1 MNRKLINGLLLFA
14 VATSGASVFTSCK
27 DNEDSLQANLLKN
40 QKDLAAKLQDKDAE
54 LARRLQALEDGDY
67 LTLADREYLLGLIED
82 NNNSL
87 EAVKAYLDSKIASM
101 VTSIEIQRVYNNMFG
116 TLNLPFGI
124 NSTVLANYYYEA
136 KDAVTF
142 PNTDDAARAQG
153 EYNSA
158 NPDVESVNAWD
169 LGIDPEGVIDLPANK
184 VVFDNPDADKGSLGK
199 IYVQVNPSNIPAAG
213 LPVTLVTSKEGKAV
227 TTTLELKEAEEIEF
241 TFGGGTRSA
250 ANGLYVIDVPFTA
263 EDLDNIKVTIDEGLK
278 QAVKDFYHDQSKANL
293 ANVAKGV
300 YDQLVDTNLPA
311 YALKLGYVNNPQTL
325 AQTLVSIPG
334 ATMGENG
341 VVRDA
346 NGNIVYDPTDEIGS
360 INNSAVSATEAADL
374 AYNYLYSKYEIA
386 VAAMNP
392 LSFGTAQGV
401 SIDRELPSFGRIKDA
416 INDYFDKMKDKLT
429 LTLGNDNWKIEIDD
443 DAFKVE
449 LDEIVVDLTGT
460 PVYDKDGKLIGT
472 VGKEGEPV
480 KIVLK
485 QLPDGT
491 VAQVGEGDLTDL
503 INAIQKPID
512 EVKDVV
518 NQVNGIIDDI
528 NAQLKDVNKQ
538 IQDAISDVQNDFN
551 DKFDSNSKLIDLYND
566 VIDRVNSFLKDPNH
580 YLQVYAAYKENNG
593 GLHHFS
599 TDVNDPS
606 VYSGTE
612 GFKVFLTS
620 YNGEILV
627 PAYKKILTV
636 SNVYKN
642 GAVASNAESLLKK
655 ANGGA
660 DINTVLD
667 GERHV
672 VEVEASNLEKGYTYE
687 LFYSALDYRGVTS
700 SRKFYIEVR

>member
-1 MNRKLINGLLLFA
+1 LINGLLLLA

-27 DNEDSLQANLLKN
+27 DNEDSLQAELLKN
-40 QKDLAAKLQDKDAE
+40 QKDLAKALQDKDAE
-54 LARRLQALEDGDY
+54 LARRIKKLQDGDY

-169 LGIDPEGVIDLPANK
+169 LNIEPEGVINLPANK
-184 VVFDNPDADKGSLGK
+184 VVFDNPDATEGSLGK
-199 IYVQVNPSNIPAAG
+199 IYVQVNPSNVPAAG

-227 TTTLELKEAEEIEF
+227 KTTLELKEAEEIEF

-293 ANVAKGV
+293 ANIAKGV

-334 ATMGENG
+334 ATMGADG
-341 VVRDA
+341 VVRDDA
-346 NGNIVYDPTDEIGS
+346 GNIVYDPNDETGS
-360 INNSAVSATEAADL
+360 INSSAVSATEAADL

-401 SIDRELPSFGRIKDA
+401 SFDHELPSFGRIKDA
-416 INDYFDKMKDKLT
+416 INDYFDKMKDKLY
-429 LTLGNDNWKIEIDD
+429 LTLGDDNWKIEIDK
-443 DAFKVE
+443 DAFTVNFDGKI
-449 LDEIVVDLTGT
+449 EIDLTGAPIVDAAGNPT
-460 PVYDKDGKLIGT
+460 GDKLGDVKIILTKDGKGD
-472 VGKEGEPV
+472 VEGATYAS
-480 KIVLK
+480 LK
-485 QLPDGT
+485 
-491 VAQVGEGDLTDL
+491 DL
-503 INAIQKPID
+503 IDAMQGSLDNVQG
-512 EVKDVV
+512 VV
-518 NQVNGIIDDI
+518 DQVNDIIKDI
-528 NAQLKDVNKQ
+528 NGQLKDVNKQ

-642 GAVASNAESLLKK
+642 GSVASNAESLLKK
-655 ANGGA
+655 ANGGD

-672 VEVEASNLEKGYTYE
+672 VEIEASNLEKGYTYE

-700 SRKFYIEVR
+700 SRKFYIEVK